1 VPLTADQGA
10 LLGLLL
16 ERGQSYADISG
27 LLGVSEDEVRAR
39 ARAALGELGGAD
51 PDRSVGLTDYLLGQ
65 ADPIGRADAVRHLR
79 DDADDYQLAERIV
92 NELSEI
98 APGADLPRLPGE
110 PRTAPHLRAARR
122 RPKAP
127 AGAGSPRTSLSLRQ
141 TRVIAALLSGAVIL
155 AVVIAAIAGAFS
167 SGGSSSSTTASVPS
181 STTSPS
187 TTTTP
192 AGGSTTTTPAN
203 PGGNPQ
209 TLTPVTLNGVGGS
222 RGKGLATFGLATANT
237 PFLDVKT
244 IGLPPAPNGQVYSL
258 WLGLNPSK
266 RVGYPIAPL
275 LQPHDRFPIPSAIL
289 PTLPSMKSVDVM
301 LSSANGLRNEIQ
313 RVLQAKKPKVII
325 REPGTLTLQGTI
337 PKKVRG

>member
-1 VPLTADQGA
+1 
-10 LLGLLL
+10 LLGLVL

-79 DDADDYQLAERIV
+79 DDADDYRLAERIV
-92 NELSEI
+92 DELSEI
-98 APGADLPRLPGE
+98 APGAELPKLPGE

-127 AGAGSPRTSLSLRQ
+127 AGEGSPRTSLSLRQ
-141 TRVIAALLSGAVIL
+141 TRAIVALVSGAVIL

-167 SGGSSSSTTASVPS
+167 GGGSSSSTTASVPS
-181 STTSPS
+181 STTSTP

-192 AGGSTTTTPAN
+192 GGSTTTTPAN
-203 PGGNPQ
+203 PGGNAQ

-237 PFLDVKT
+237 PFLDVRT
-244 IGLPPAPNGQVYSL
+244 IDLPPAPSGQVYSL

-275 LQPHDRFPIPSAIL
+275 LQPHNRFPIPSAIL

-313 RVLQAKKPKVII
+313 GVLQAKKPKVII